1 MGPWDLTPYKD
12 LFSTNRHRVVKNPN
26 PGEKVC
32 HYYRMSHVQN
42 PSCPGQIQ
50 EERNDAKGNCRSWC
64 AACQLPFHDT
74 CHFLYHSSVLK
85 MFDLNNFVSRTYNFS
100 HPNSRHRPVDMAHA
114 QGLVHSTV
122 LPDTVQ
128 GPPSM
133 HCPASVPYQYPQPQP
148 LQHLDSRNRTFELAS
163 VHQSPSGMYACCDP
177 KVH

>member
-1 MGPWDLTPYKD
+1 VQGGGDLRGTVGSD
-12 LFSTNRHRVVKNPN
+12 TIQGSVNRHHVVKNPN

-50 EERNDAKGNCRSWC
+50 EEQNDAKGNCRSWC

-100 HPNSRHRPVDMAHA
+100 HPDSRHRPVDTAHA

-122 LPDTVQ
+122 LRDTVQ
-128 GPPSM
+128 GPPFNALSGI
-133 HCPASVPYQYPQPQP
+133 CPVSVSPASTSATSRLQE
-148 LQHLDSRNRTFELAS
+148 QHL
-163 VHQSPSGMYACCDP
+163 
-177 KVH
+177 